1 MPAWRVPE
9 DGGRDQERF
18 ARAADSG
25 MRDTAREAL
34 ERDLAINGML
44 REVGQYLDPDPE
56 ARQRMRSRVLHAF
69 DGALEEPLTT
79 TPVHSR
85 GSGHRRSPAPDSRS
99 RLAVAAAAALCLLM
113 SLSGMGLLL
122 SREAL
127 PGDALY
133 GVKRSAESAAL
144 GLTFG
149 ERARALKHLEFADAR
164 IDEIEL
170 LVAEADARG
179 SWGGEADPYLVALD
193 DFDNAVTTA
202 TRLLT
207 TVASE
212 NRGDQL
218 TVLEGWAQ
226 RQAHRLEAVRAALP
240 AESRARLAGSLALL
254 EQVVNRANQLEQRT
268 HCLTITSGAR
278 DELGPLPSDAECF
291 PGPVEGAGSATQLA
305 PQPPAAPRPPR
316 ALPPL
321 VPMLPDGQ
329 QPVPAVP
336 PGVEDRREVGLP
348 LPGQDPSD
356 PADTPQ
362 APPTVVMPL
371 PGLPGLPGL

>member
-18 ARAADSG
+18 ARAVDSG
-25 MRDTAREAL
+25 MRGTAHEAL
-34 ERDLAINGML
+34 ERDLVINGML
-44 REVGQYLDPDPE
+44 REVGPYLDPDPE
-56 ARQRMRSRVLHAF
+56 ARERMRSRVLRAF

-79 TPVHSR
+79 TPLHAR
-85 GSGHRRSPAPDSRS
+85 GPGHRRSAASEGRG
-99 RLAVAAAAALCLLM
+99 RLAVAAAATLVLLM

-122 SREAL
+122 SQEAL

-170 LVAEADARG
+170 LVAQADARG
-179 SWGGEADPYLVALD
+179 SWGGEAEPYLVALE
-193 DFDNAVTTA
+193 DFDKAVTTA

-212 NRGDQL
+212 NRGDRL

-226 RQAHRLEAVRAALP
+226 RQVHRLEAVRAALP

-254 EQVVNRANQLEQRT
+254 EQVVGRANQLEQRT
-268 HCLTITSGAR
+268 HCLTITSGAS
-278 DELGPLPSDAECF
+278 DELGPLPSDAECI
-291 PGPVEGAGSATQLA
+291 PGPVDGAGSATQLA
-305 PQPPAAPRPPR
+305 PEPPAAPPRPPR

-321 VPMLPDGQ
+321 VPALPGGQ
-329 QPVPAVP
+329 PPVAAVP
-336 PGVEDRREVGLP
+336 PGVEDSGGVGLD

-356 PADTPQ
+356 PADTPP
-362 APPTVVMPL
+362 APPTVVVPLPLPL
-371 PGLPGLPGL
+371 PGL

>member
-9 DGGRDQERF
+9 HGERDQERF
-18 ARAADSG
+18 VRAVDSG
-25 MRDTAREAL
+25 ARGTAREAL
-34 ERDLAINGML
+34 ERDLAINQML
-44 REVGQYLDPDPE
+44 REAGQYLGPDPE
-56 ARQRMRSRVLHAF
+56 ARERMRNRVLRAF
-69 DGALEEPLTT
+69 DGGALEEPRTAT
-79 TPVHSR
+79 RVHP
-85 GSGHRRSPAPDSRS
+85 GGPGHRRPAAPERRG

-170 LVAEADARG
+170 LVAKADARE
-179 SWGGEADPYLVALD
+179 SWGGKADPYLVALE

-207 TVASE
+207 TLASE
-212 NRGDQL
+212 NRGDRL
-218 TVLEGWAQ
+218 TVLEDWAQ
-226 RQAHRLEAVRAALP
+226 RQVHRLEAVRAALP

-254 EQVVNRANQLEQRT
+254 EQVVGRANQLEQRT
-268 HCLTITSGAR
+268 YCLTITSGAS
-278 DELGPLPSDAECF
+278 DELGPLPSDAECI
-291 PGPVEGAGSATQLA
+291 PGQVEGAGSAPQLA
-305 PQPPAAPRPPR
+305 PEPGAAPPRPPR
-316 ALPPL
+316 ALPPI
-321 VPMLPDGQ
+321 
-329 QPVPAVP
+329 VPALPGGQPPVAPVP
-336 PGVEDRREVGLP
+336 PGVEDKLT
-348 LPGQDPSD
+348 LPGQDRPD
-356 PADTPQ
+356 PADSPP
-362 APPTVVMPL
+362 APPTVVVPLPL
-371 PGLPGLPGL
+371 PGLQLGS